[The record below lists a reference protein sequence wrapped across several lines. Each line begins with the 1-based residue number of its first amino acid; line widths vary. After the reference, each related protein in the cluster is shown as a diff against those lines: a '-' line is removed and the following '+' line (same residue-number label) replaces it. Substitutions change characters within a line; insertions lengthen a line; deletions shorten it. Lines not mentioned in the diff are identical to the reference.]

1 MARSHFFFKIEIE
14 HAPEESIDRL
24 SGEIER
30 LLKRLY
36 GVESVELASVTRV
49 ED

>member
-1 MARSHFFFKIEIE
+1 MARSHFFFKVEIE
-14 HAPEESIDRL
+14 HAPDENLDKL
-24 SGEIER
+24 GGELER
-30 LLKRLY
+30 LLRRFY